1 MRVTEVTD
9 VKDDAQPS
17 HRAPV
22 LWPWVLVVTAWTIA
36 GLSVLT
42 NQSYLINHHYLLEE
56 SHLPVLVALLVFLAC
71 RQVMTVGMMLPSS
84 MPMVYMIVHAGRQQ
98 RRPHAVPGAFLA
110 GYAVVWTAF
119 ALVAFLGDTQIHW
132 LPPHRVW
139 LLTQSWAIGRATPPI
154 PRGFQFRPSH

>member
-42 NQSYLINHHYLLEE
+42 DQSYLINHHYLLEE
-56 SHLPVLVALLVFLAC
+56 SHLPVLGALVVFLAPW
-71 RQVMTVGMMLPSS
+71 QVMTAGMLLPSS
-84 MPMVYMIVHAGRQQ
+84 MPMVHMIVHAGRQQ
-98 RRPHAVPGAFLA
+98 LRSYPCPLAFLA
-110 GYAVVWTAF
+110 RSAVVWTAF
-119 ALVAFLGDTQIHW
+119 ALVA
-132 LPPHRVW
+132 V
-139 LLTQSWAIGRATPPI
+139 
-154 PRGFQFRPSH
+154 